1 MINNEKI
8 KRIGF
13 VLIGIANFILF
24 LREDD
29 LVWNFIL
36 FCDEWF
42 LYFGDCF
49 RA

>member
-13 VLIGIANFILF
+13 VLIGIANFIF
-24 LREDD
+24 
-29 LVWNFIL
+29 

-42 LYFGDCF
+42 LYFSDYF